1 MHKTDVAVLEE
12 KNIGIKIP
20 TEKHKPSKTY
30 HITCAKSE
38 VIRIDVSILSYGAS

>member
-20 TEKHKPSKTY
+20 IEKHKPSITY
-30 HITCAKSE
+30 HITCAKSKDINIE
-38 VIRIDVSILSYGAS
+38 GSILSFGTS